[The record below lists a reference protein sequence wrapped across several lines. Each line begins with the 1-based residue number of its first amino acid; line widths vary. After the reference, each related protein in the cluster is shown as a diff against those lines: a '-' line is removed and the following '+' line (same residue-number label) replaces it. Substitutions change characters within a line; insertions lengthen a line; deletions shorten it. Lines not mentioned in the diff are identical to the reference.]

1 MIAETLGS
9 SVKRLLLIRNNGI
22 MWICGFVDLWIRG
35 QSVHRSHVDLWIL
48 RILVKTWWNWGQNM
62 MKLGPKHGEIHI
74 LCRTTFC
81 PSFVPH
87 MRDLRDIF
95 QLSLIM
101 RDIFIQWECFI
112 VVMWLVSLPQDQF
125 KTGIRCWTNI
135 FLGRP
140 YVVRSAPESRN
151 VGWFVGWLVGWSFRT
166 NTF

>member
-1 MIAETLGS
+1 MRCNGAMRIWGFEDLGS
-9 SVKRLLLIRNNGI
+9 T
-22 MWICGFVDLWIRG
+22 F
-35 QSVHRSHVDLWIL
+35 
-48 RILVKTWWNWGQNM
+48 KTWWNWGQNM

-112 VVMWLVSLPQDQF
+112 VVMWLVSLSQDQF
-125 KTGIRCWTNI
+125 KTGIMESWGFEDLWFSAKSSSGANLIKENQFSDFDIFRCIWI
-135 FLGRP
+135 
-140 YVVRSAPESRN
+140 VS
-151 VGWFVGWLVGWSFRT
+151 WFSNDLIT
-166 NTF
+166 C